1 MKLNELIA
9 LSDKCGE
16 YDITVKKS
24 DRGQLSC
31 HTTMP
36 IESFSMGFDWTA
48 NQLILNPVNELFSAS
63 IPPDEKVIGRLK
75 FYSEERTKTLSHL
88 ATLSRLIQEVKD
100 DDLRQKM
107 RKEIMEIL

>member
-63 IPPDEKVIGRLK
+63 TPPDEKVIGRLK

-88 ATLSRLIQEVKD
+88 ATLSKLIQEVKD

-107 RKEIMEIL
+107 RMEIMEIL

>member
-63 IPPDEKVIGRLK
+63 TPPDEKVIGRLK

-88 ATLSRLIQEVKD
+88 ATLSKLIQEVKD
-100 DDLRQKM
+100 EDLRQKM

>member
-9 LSDKCGE
+9 LSDKYGE

-36 IESFSMGFDWTA
+36 IESYSIGFDWTT
-48 NQLILNPVNELFSAS
+48 NQLILNPANEMFSAS
-63 IPPDEKVIGRLK
+63 TPPDEKVIERLK
-75 FYSEERTKTLSHL
+75 SYSEERTKMLCSM
-88 ATLSRLIQEVKD
+88 AKMSRLVQEVKD
-100 DDLRQKM
+100 DELRKKM
-107 RKEIMEIL
+107 REVIMETL